1 MSIEGETEYKAKVR
15 LEARLGEHLNFC
27 PGGLAQNCQHV
38 AGFEPGSCGSE
49 TRILSFHVN
58 CEHFSLEFQKFERTE
73 GSYFDNFVRFHENIS
88 SCHIAMDDVLR

>member
-49 TRILSFHVN
+49 TRILPLRHTPIELSCPFAT
-58 CEHFSLEFQKFERTE
+58 CTCSLPCWT
-73 GSYFDNFVRFHENIS
+73 SID
-88 SCHIAMDDVLR
+88 

>member
-15 LEARLGEHLNFC
+15 LEARLGEHLNFS

-49 TRILSFHVN
+49 TRILPGTDRTDT
-58 CEHFSLEFQKFERTE
+58 SLSSQSLKSPITIWER
-73 GSYFDNFVRFHENIS
+73 GSRRS
-88 SCHIAMDDVLR
+88 

>member
-15 LEARLGEHLNFC
+15 LEARLGEHLNFS

-49 TRILSFHVN
+49 TRILSLRHTPP
-58 CEHFSLEFQKFERTE
+58 CLKRGRCDLELWRLKR
-73 GSYFDNFVRFHENIS
+73 
-88 SCHIAMDDVLR
+88 

>member
-49 TRILSFHVN
+49 TRNLPKYRITNHLLLYPGQVDLLQRLVHG
-58 CEHFSLEFQKFERTE
+58 R
-73 GSYFDNFVRFHENIS
+73 
-88 SCHIAMDDVLR
+88 

>member
-49 TRILSFHVN
+49 TRILP
-58 CEHFSLEFQKFERTE
+58 
-73 GSYFDNFVRFHENIS
+73 
-88 SCHIAMDDVLR
+88 LRHTPATPPPRAVDTAPLQC

>member
-15 LEARLGEHLNFC
+15 LEARLGEHLNFS

-49 TRILSFHVN
+49 TRILSLRHATVN
-58 CEHFSLEFQKFERTE
+58 NQYLHLELRIKKQCPRRR
-73 GSYFDNFVRFHENIS
+73 SSHPRFT
-88 SCHIAMDDVLR
+88 

>member
-49 TRILSFHVN
+49 TRILPLITAISY
-58 CEHFSLEFQKFERTE
+58 CSKESSAKFR
-73 GSYFDNFVRFHENIS
+73 
-88 SCHIAMDDVLR
+88 L

>member
-15 LEARLGEHLNFC
+15 LEARLGEHLNFS

-49 TRILSFHVN
+49 TRILSLRHTPPVWRDG
-58 CEHFSLEFQKFERTE
+58 SLPKRINAR
-73 GSYFDNFVRFHENIS
+73 NF
-88 SCHIAMDDVLR
+88 

>member
-15 LEARLGEHLNFC
+15 LEARLGEHLNFS

-49 TRILSFHVN
+49 TRILSLRRSEDCQHV
-58 CEHFSLEFQKFERTE
+58 
-73 GSYFDNFVRFHENIS
+73 
-88 SCHIAMDDVLR
+88 A

>member
-15 LEARLGEHLNFC
+15 LEARLGEHLNFS

-49 TRILSFHVN
+49 TRILS
-58 CEHFSLEFQKFERTE
+58 
-73 GSYFDNFVRFHENIS
+73 
-88 SCHIAMDDVLR
+88 LRHTPPCALLFKKIC

>member
-49 TRILSFHVN
+49 TRILPLRHTPPSKN
-58 CEHFSLEFQKFERTE
+58 
-73 GSYFDNFVRFHENIS
+73 S
-88 SCHIAMDDVLR
+88 SK